1 MTDYWVSSKK
11 HYCETCNVWI
21 SGHKVNI
28 KNHEKSSRHIENFNR
43 LITESFKRKEKE
55 TQEKEFLEKE
65 LRRLDDIEKKY
76 VLDINKKDENDKS
89 YDSYAYKHTNDNK
102 NNNNIYGNNIY
113 SNNIYNYNNIS
124 NNKYILMIHEDNGSL
139 VFFNILKN
147 ELLYDKPVDFYEP
160 LPEYQTFS
168 EQYGWYKYLD
178 NNSNNFYYFN
188 IYNSKSIWEYSSNNI
203 DYLIKY
209 LKKCEETGLA
219 SFNQNNMNKSENLVF
234 HYNNENIKYENI
246 KYENM
251 NKRVT
256 KNDIT
261 LVHEFG
267 NNKIKDEEMKLK
279 NEYDKKSKIQLNINM
294 DRKND
299 KSGFNKEKNIFETA
313 TLNEHNIK
321 NVFNKSD
328 KKCEE
333 ENANMNKLNDEKK
346 EKLEN
351 VPLKNE
357 DKNKSENLNEKQKNE
372 MLFISNDE
380 TSKPGEWKTVEGNEI
395 NNISNENIEEIFY
408 NIKSK
413 EEREKD
419 NLEEI
424 KNNIR
429 YEYSSFNEFYVTKK
443 ELDNEDLFLNKEFEF
458 VDKPIY
464 KKVIDK
470 NANRKVDFA
479 KRNIKAI
486 KHKKK
491 IT

>member
-28 KNHEKSSRHIENFNR
+28 KNHEKSARHIENFKR
-43 LITESFKRKEKE
+43 LINESFKRKEKE

-76 VLDINKKDENDKS
+76 LLDINKKDENDNKS
-89 YDSYAYKHTNDNK
+89 YDSYVYKHTNDNK
-102 NNNNIYGNNIY
+102 NNNNIYNNNNNNNNNICN
-113 SNNIYNYNNIS
+113 NNIC
-124 NNKYILMIHEDNGSL
+124 NNKYILMIHEDSGSL

-147 ELLYDKPVDFYEP
+147 ELLYDKPADFYEP

-188 IYNSKSIWEYSSNNI
+188 IYNSKSIWEYSSHNI
-203 DYLIKY
+203 DYLINY

-219 SFNQNNMNKSENLVF
+219 SFNQNYMNKSGNLVF
-234 HYNNENIKYENI
+234 HYNNENIKYD
-246 KYENM
+246 NM

-261 LVHEFG
+261 LLGEFG
-267 NNKIKDEEMKLK
+267 NNKIKDEEMNLK
-279 NEYDKKSKIQLNINM
+279 NVYDKKNKIQLNIPM

-299 KSGFNKEKNIFETA
+299 KSRFNKEKDILESA
-313 TLNEHNIK
+313 TTNEDDIK
-321 NVFNKSD
+321 NVFNKGD
-328 KKCEE
+328 KKYEK
-333 ENANMNKLNDEKK
+333 ENANVNKLNDEKK

-351 VPLKNE
+351 VALKNE
-357 DKNKSENLNEKQKNE
+357 DKNKVENLNEKQKNE
-372 MLFISNDE
+372 MSFISNDE
-380 TSKPGEWKTVEGNEI
+380 TSKPGEWKIVEGNPI

-429 YEYSSFNEFYVTKK
+429 NEYSSFNEFYVAKK

-486 KHKKK
+486 KNKKK

>member
-28 KNHEKSSRHIENFNR
+28 KNHEKSARHIENFKR
-43 LITESFKRKEKE
+43 LINESFKRKEKE

-65 LRRLDDIEKKY
+65 LRKLDDIEKKY
-76 VLDINKKDENDKS
+76 LLDINKKDENDKS
-89 YDSYAYKHTNDNK
+89 YDSYVYKHINDNK
-102 NNNNIYGNNIY
+102 NNNND
-113 SNNIYNYNNIS
+113 NNIYNNNNNNNIC

-139 VFFNILKN
+139 VFFNILKKQ
-147 ELLYDKPVDFYEP
+147 LFYDKPADFYEP

-188 IYNSKSIWEYSSNNI
+188 IYNSKSIWEYSSHNI
-203 DYLIKY
+203 DYLLNY
-209 LKKCEETGLA
+209 LKKCEETNLA
-219 SFNQNNMNKSENLVF
+219 SFNQNYMNKSGNLGF
-234 HYNNENIKYENI
+234 YYNNENIKYD
-246 KYENM
+246 NM
-251 NKRVT
+251 NKRMT
-256 KNDIT
+256 KNDIS
-261 LVHEFG
+261 LLSEAG

-279 NEYDKKSKIQLNINM
+279 NVYDKKNKIQLNIHM
-294 DRKND
+294 DKKND
-299 KSGFNKEKNIFETA
+299 KSMVNKEKNNFETV
-313 TLNEHNIK
+313 TTNEHDIK
-321 NVFNKSD
+321 NVFNKGD
-328 KKCEE
+328 TKKYEK
-333 ENANMNKLNDEKK
+333 ENANINKLDDEKK
-346 EKLEN
+346 EKLEIEHI
-351 VPLKNE
+351 KNE
-357 DKNKSENLNEKQKNE
+357 DKNKSDDLNEKGNNE
-372 MLFISNDE
+372 MIITSNDE
-380 TSKPGEWKTVEGNEI
+380 TSKPGEWEIVEGNQI
-395 NNISNENIEEIFY
+395 NNISNEHIEEIFY

-443 ELDNEDLFLNKEFEF
+443 ELDNEDLFLSKEFEF

-470 NANRKVDFA
+470 NANKKVDFA
-479 KRNIKAI
+479 KRTIKAI
-486 KHKKK
+486 KNKKK